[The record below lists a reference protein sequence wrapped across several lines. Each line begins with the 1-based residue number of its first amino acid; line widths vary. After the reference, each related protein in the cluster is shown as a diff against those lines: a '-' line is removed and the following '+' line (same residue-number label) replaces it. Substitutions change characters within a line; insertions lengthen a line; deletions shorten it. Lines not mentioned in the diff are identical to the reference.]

1 MMPSRQEQTRQNSPQ
16 GNSGNAAVPRA
27 NPIRYYIDS
36 QKERL
41 DPELVDRRALEW
53 AREFGRDLKSSQLR
67 RFYDEFKAIERR
79 ILMGEST
86 QAQEANLQRDLALI
100 RMFKAKALY
109 AEKRR
114 VSSRSFSQF
123 IFDHVES
130 VQDVKD
136 LKAFSRIFEAVV
148 AFHRYF
154 AADN

>member
-1 MMPSRQEQTRQNSPQ
+1 M
-16 GNSGNAAVPRA
+16 PRA
-27 NPIRYYIDS
+27 NTILYYTDS
-36 QKERL
+36 QKEQL
-41 DPELVDRRALEW
+41 DPKLVDEKALEW
-53 AREFGRDLKSSQLR
+53 ARAFGRDLKSTQLR

-79 ILMGEST
+79 ILMGESV
-86 QAQEANLQRDLALI
+86 QVQEANLQRDLALI

-109 AEKRR
+109 AEKRK
-114 VSSRSFSQF
+114 VSPRSFSQF

-130 VQDVKD
+130 IRDIKD